1 MVIKKEAKNFN
12 IEPPNKFSVK
22 VKETKPREYD
32 EPQEKSVEYKQGYKQ
47 ALIDIQKVIT
57 DKLEQL

>member
-1 MVIKKEAKNFN
+1 MCNVVIKKEAKNFN
-12 IEPPNKFSVK
+12 IEPS

-57 DKLEQL
+57 DKLEKL

>member
-12 IEPPNKFSVK
+12 IEPSI
-22 VKETKPREYD
+22 KETKPREYD
-32 EPQEKSVEYKQGYKQ
+32 EPQEKSVEYKPGYKL